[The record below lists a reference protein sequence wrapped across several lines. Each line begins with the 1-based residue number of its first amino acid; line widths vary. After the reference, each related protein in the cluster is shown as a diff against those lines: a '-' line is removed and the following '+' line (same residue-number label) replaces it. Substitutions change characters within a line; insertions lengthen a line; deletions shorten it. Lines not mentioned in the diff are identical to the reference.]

1 MLPSYSQLAIS
12 PQASSSGE
20 PVTVRSDTNL
30 TLKVEGVIQRG
41 ERPSLFRCVHAVS
54 VTVTTSL
61 VSRAPTQQAAANS
74 KVRQGLRE
82 LVISYI
88 LPVKVSMCRKWYPQS
103 VRCIGLLFCLTSSQK
118 NYLKKNTSKR
128 EVCVCVLDGEENRV
142 FANRVLVA

>member
-1 MLPSYSQLAIS
+1 MLPSCSQLAIS

-74 KVRQGLRE
+74 KVRQGLR
-82 LVISYI
+82 
-88 LPVKVSMCRKWYPQS
+88 
-103 VRCIGLLFCLTSSQK
+103 
-118 NYLKKNTSKR
+118 
-128 EVCVCVLDGEENRV
+128 
-142 FANRVLVA
+142 